1 MAFLFPSEGSG
12 MNAGLFF
19 RYFADDNGA
28 VCVLYHK

>member
-1 MAFLFPSEGSG
+1 MAFLFPSSG